1 MRKKTSEILEKLPDI
16 SDLVTIV
23 FLDAKIGEVANKIPS
38 PSVLLNKTDYNA
50 KISDFTKKCFY
61 YV

>member
-1 MRKKTSEILEKLPDI
+1 MEKLPDI

-23 FLDAKIGEVANKIPS
+23 FLDAKIGEVANKIPF

-61 YV
+61 YVWL